1 MSQAITLLQERK
13 ANGELGELVLLHI
26 ANDGEFTAEEF
37 DRIMEVVGPERR
49 VVFLTLK
56 VSRSWEESNNRLISD
71 GVARHEQAFLVD
83 WRAALKDRPEV
94 LWKDG
99 THLRPEWASSDVEL
113 LAPHLR
119 S

>member
-1 MSQAITLLQERK
+1 M
-13 ANGELGELVLLHI
+13 LLHI
-26 ANDGEFTAEEF
+26 GNNGRFNASQF

-56 VSRSWEESNNRLISD
+56 VSRSWEESNNRVISE
-71 GVARHEQAFLVD
+71 GVERHEGAFLVD
-83 WRAALKDRPEV
+83 WRAALKERPEV

-99 THLRPEWASSDVEL
+99 THLRPEWASFYVEL
-113 LAPHLR
+113 LAPYLR